1 MEGVITVITLVGGRM
16 ERGVLNHIYLTIDD
30 KVKRRENFW
39 ARVSLDVIS
48 VVKRSKE
55 ESSLDSSQ
63 AKNFLAST
71 RVYSETHGFKM
82 VRIIQSG
89 SGGLLLLSQ

>member
-1 MEGVITVITLVGGRM
+1 MEGVITVITLVGGRT

-63 AKNFLAST
+63 AKKF
-71 RVYSETHGFKM
+71 
-82 VRIIQSG
+82 SG
-89 SGGLLLLSQ
+89 KHSSLFGNTWV